1 MDKSI
6 YIDKFMKGDSDSFNY
21 IYNKY
26 YNKIYFLCLSILR
39 NETDSLDATQEVFIQ
54 IYKSIA
60 KLKDKSKFDFWINKI
75 AISKC
80 SNIIRKNKKLL
91 LVGDDLEIYETYLEE
106 DSLDNPENLVVNSDE
121 KVQILKIINKL
132 SPKKRIVIIL
142 FYYNSLKI
150 KEISDLLKCSEGTVK
165 SRLNSARIDIK
176 NYLEKDSV
184 KTYNISFPG
193 IFVALKEIE
202 FNKVP
207 INEVLKNISNI
218 NNIGFNFR
226 RNNIN
231 IFSKTLNI
239 TNIFYIL
246 FISIISLNLINIGKR
261 INIMY
266 DNSANKTINEKLRY
280 SVTDSDGNTTVK
292 ERIVNIK
299 KDYPPEILGADDK
312 TIKVGEQFNE
322 FDGVYARDD
331 IDASV
336 SSKVIGKVDVNKQGK
351 YTIKYIAK
359 DSKGNTSIKYR
370 IINVER

>member
-218 NNIGFNFR
+218 NNRGFNFR